1 MKVPAGAK
9 VLLRILAVLLL
20 AAGAGYGYDRLLD
33 LELAGYRGIRANDL
47 EHIGQRDARRR
58 LIAGFPAT
66 RERLLQAEFGDL
78 PEAAS
83 IRTELQLIHIAQK
96 WLALM
101 FGLIGIGAFSY
112 LIFGRRKAPWR
123 RGLLVA
129 AALLGGTQAL
139 PLLILPDDAVRLVR
153 QYGVPLLALCTLV
166 LLAEAIWYRL
176 ANRQKAKP
184 PAAGDSLPEPPT
196 A

>member
-1 MKVPAGAK
+1 MKAPAGAK

-47 EHIGQRDARRR
+47 EHIAQRDARRR

-66 RERLLQAEFGDL
+66 RERILQAEFGNL
-78 PEAAS
+78 PEAVS

-101 FGLIGIGAFSY
+101 FGFVGAGAFSY
-112 LIFGRRKAPWR
+112 LVFGRRKAAWR
-123 RGLLVA
+123 RGVLVA
-129 AALLGGTQAL
+129 AALLGSTQAL

-153 QYGVPLLALCTLV
+153 QYGVPLLAVCSLV

-176 ANRQKAKP
+176 ANQPKAKP
-184 PAAGDSLPEPPT
+184 LAAGDSFSDQHS